1 MTRSRPKH
9 QHQPHLAL
17 LAGLLALFLQVLAP
31 ALPPTAMADAMNL
44 AAATPEEAASF
55 AATCLGLGMPDRG
68 QQAPA
73 DHQAKCPICFSVAQ
87 AQGFVPQPATLITAI
102 AWAEVRTNFSAETA
116 RAEIAAS
123 AFASRAP
130 PAS

>member
-1 MTRSRPKH
+1 MTRSWPKH
-9 QHQPHLAL
+9 QRRPNLAL

-31 ALPPTAMADAMNL
+31 ALPPAAMANAMDL

-55 AATCLGLGMPDRG
+55 AATCLGLGRFDLG

-87 AQGFVPQPATLITAI
+87 GQGFAPLPATLVTAV
-102 AWAEVRTNFSAETA
+102 AWAEAQTIFGVETA
-116 RAEIAAS
+116 RAETTAS

-130 PAS
+130 PAT